1 MRVIAVNTGDKFDQW
16 YTDNLKYMID
26 NYSNLNYDKFEV
38 IDEEIYEGVFDK
50 LQKFDLLLSDVL
62 MPQMNGIEL
71 TKKVHDL
78 YPSLPIIVCSEGGST
93 DAKELVA
100 SIVMNKAISFGA
112 VFALKK
118 PFKKATIQEV
128 IKSILEGEIPD
139 QKN

>member
-1 MRVIAVNTGDKFDQW
+1 MKEKKILIVDDDPDILNIYKHF
-16 YTDNLKYMID
+16 LKGIVSEIVTTQD
-26 NYSNLNYDKFEV
+26 PLEV
-38 IDEEIYEGVFDK
+38 LELLK